1 MGGRDKVVDS
11 LRGIACILL
20 VTLHV
25 AQNRWGEADWLEWY
39 GDTFI
44 YIRMPLF
51 AFLSGVVYAW
61 RPLTDVSHYGTYLG
75 KKVRRLLIP
84 YAIFVPLIG
93 LTQVLLDYGTPPPSA
108 IYDWFLYSL
117 PPYWFLLA
125 TFWVYAVVALMDTYK
140 LLDTK
145 LKMGVL
151 FGLLLAVNIIFNMQD
166 ATGFLQFTS
175 AVYLGLFFVAGMA
188 ATRFGWKNIGL
199 TGAWIMTGATVAL
212 FIYTQFAVNGVWA
225 AADNQRQDPLGIAL
239 GIAFPLAFIAFG
251 RSNNF
256 LAWVGGYSYGIFLL
270 HPFAVAATAGALKIV
285 GFQALAPSLVI
296 MSITGLFGS
305 ILGVI
310 VLRKVAV
317 GRIMLGERG
326 RKPAPKPVEAK
337 AAEAA

>member
-25 AQNRWGEADWLEWY
+25 AQNRFGEADWLEWY

-61 RPLTDVSHYGTYLG
+61 RPLTDAAKYGTYMG

-84 YAIFVPLIG
+84 YVIFVPLIG
-93 LTQVLLDYGTPPPSA
+93 LAQVLLGFGTPPPDA
-108 IYDWFLYSL
+108 IYNWFLYSL

-125 TFWVYAVVALMDTYK
+125 TFWVYAVVALADSYK

-145 LKMGVL
+145 LKVGIL
-151 FGLLLAVNIIFNMQD
+151 FGALLAVNLIFNMQD
-166 ATGFLQFTS
+166 ASGFLQFTS
-175 AVYLGLFFVAGMA
+175 AVYLGLFFVAGLA

-199 TGAWIMTGATVAL
+199 TGAWITAGLTVVL
-212 FIYTQFAVNGVWA
+212 FVYTQFAVLGVWEA
-225 AADNQRQDPLGIAL
+225 AENQRQDPFGILLGIS
-239 GIAFPLAFIAFG
+239 FPLAFIAFG
-251 RSNNF
+251 FKNDF

-270 HPFAVAATAGALKIV
+270 HPFAVAATAGVLKAI
-285 GFQALAPSLVI
+285 GINPLIPSLI
-296 MSITGLFGS
+296 LMTAAGLFGS

-310 VLRKVAV
+310 LLRKVSV

-326 RKPAPKPVEAK
+326 KKPAVPAK
-337 AAEAA
+337 VPEAA